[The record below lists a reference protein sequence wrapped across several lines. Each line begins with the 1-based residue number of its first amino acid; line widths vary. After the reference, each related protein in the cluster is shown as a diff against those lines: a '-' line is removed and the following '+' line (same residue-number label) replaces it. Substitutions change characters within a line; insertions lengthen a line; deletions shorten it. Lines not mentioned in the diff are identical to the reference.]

1 MSTGARPGLI
11 PSASP
16 REEQR
21 LGGKVSR
28 EAPARRVIATLRA
41 LQAARLFL
49 AAENRLMRE
58 VLARK
63 LANRKEFEI
72 VGLGAGNA
80 DLAGELLAARAEILV
95 LSSRGDLTADLTLI
109 RAIRVRA
116 PEVRILLIGM
126 RGGDMEF
133 LQCVRAGV
141 NGYLPRDASSEEVLE
156 GLRRVRDGG
165 AACSHELCL
174 LLFRYFEREAVTL
187 PSASIHERLGFTR
200 REQQIIALLAQGLS
214 NKEIASQFCLSEQ
227 TVKNHL
233 YRMKQKSGADGRMGI
248 VRQCRTQGFFV

>member
-1 MSTGARPGLI
+1 MGTGARAGLI
-11 PSASP
+11 PSASA

-21 LGGKVSR
+21 PGSR
-28 EAPARRVIATLRA
+28 AWRETAARGVVATQRSP
-41 LQAARLFL
+41 QAARLFL

-72 VGLGAGNA
+72 VGLGAESAN
-80 DLAGELLAARAEILV
+80 LAEELLASGAEILV
-95 LSSRGDLTADLTLI
+95 LSSRGNLTADLTLI

-116 PEVRILLIGM
+116 PKVRILQIGM
-126 RGGDMEF
+126 RGGETEF

-141 NGYLPRDASSEEVLE
+141 SGYLPRDASAEEVLE
-156 GLRRVRDGG
+156 GVRRVRDGG

-174 LLFRYFEREAVTL
+174 LLFRYFEREAVAL
-187 PSASIHERLGFTR
+187 PSASIHEQLGFTR
-200 REQQIIALLAQGLS
+200 REQQIIPLLAQGLS
-214 NKEIASQFCLSEQ
+214 NKEIASHFSLSEQ

-233 YRMKQKSGADGRMGI
+233 YRMKRKSGAEGRMGI
-248 VRQCRTQGFFV
+248 VQQCRTQGFFV